1 MSMRE
6 FLTSV
11 IAIPTIMAIITA
23 VDNLLSI
30 RDRPFR
36 TFTDTRRAASIQ
48 YGLHGTDPAAVTSL
62 SGLPTRRVH
71 AGQQSRQRVAKIGS
85 LVILGVAIAL
95 STALTQQCRS
105 TMAEPSQQQP
115 TVLFICPHGA
125 AKSVLASAYFQ
136 KAARERGLNVR
147 VETAGVEPQDAVSP
161 AVKAHLER
169 NGYTVPVTR
178 PRAVTKADLTH
189 ADVVI
194 SLGCDLSQ
202 LPAAPRSVQ
211 KWDEVP
217 GPTEDLKGADEQIR
231 RRVMALVEE
240 LVARQK
246 Q

>member
-1 MSMRE
+1 MSTPE

-11 IAIPTIMAIITA
+11 SAILTIMA
-23 VDNLLSI
+23 VL
-30 RDRPFR
+30 
-36 TFTDTRRAASIQ
+36 TRI
-48 YGLHGTDPAAVTSL
+48 GL
-62 SGLPTRRVH
+62 
-71 AGQQSRQRVAKIGS
+71 SRQLIAMTGS
-85 LVILGVAIAL
+85 LVILGTAIVSSMAL
-95 STALTQQCRS
+95 AQEGPSTAT
-105 TMAEPSQQQP
+105 APSQHQP

-136 KAARERGLNVR
+136 KAAKERGLNVR

-169 NGYTVPVTR
+169 NGYTIPVTR
-178 PRAVTKADLTH
+178 PRAVTKEDLAQ

-202 LPAAPRSVQ
+202 LPTTPRTVR

-217 GPTEDLKGADEQIR
+217 GPSEDLKGADEQIR

-240 LVARQK
+240 LAARQNK
-246 Q
+246 